1 MAHEVKLRVRYGETD
16 AQGVVNNAN
25 YLSYFEVGRVEW
37 MRAAGMPYGELERRG
52 LGFLVVE
59 ANVRYR
65 RPAFFDDE
73 LVVRARIAEVSRASF
88 VFGYEVLREG
98 ETLAT
103 GSTRHVCVDLRNK
116 RTRRIPPDVLALV
129 SETPEEAR

>member
-1 MAHEVKLRVRYGETD
+1 VTNETTLRVRYSETD

-59 ANVRYR
+59 ARVRYV
-65 RPAFFDDE
+65 RPAVFDDE
-73 LVVRARIAEVSRASF
+73 LTVRARIADLGRASF
-88 VFGYEVLREG
+88 SFGYEVLRG
-98 ETLAT
+98 AETLAT
-103 GSTRHVCVDLRNK
+103 GQTRHVCVDLASK
-116 RTRRIPPDVLALV
+116 GPRRIPPDVLALV
-129 SETPEEAR
+129 SGGVAR

>member
-1 MAHEVKLRVRYGETD
+1 VTHHETTLRVRYGETD

-37 MRAAGMPYGELERRG
+37 MRAAGMPYAELEGRG

-59 ANVRYR
+59 AQVRYLK
-65 RPAFFDDE
+65 PALFDDE
-73 LVVRARIAEVSRASF
+73 LTVRARIADVGRASF
-88 VFGYEVLREG
+88 TFGYEVLRGG
-98 ETLAT
+98 EAVAT
-103 GSTRHVCVDLRNK
+103 GKTRHVCVDLAGK

-129 SETPEEAR
+129 SREKVR